1 MKQITIRVD
10 KYGKISNIQ
19 DLYLKFANENL
30 TTEVTV
36 DFEGVKE
43 LYNDYVKY
51 AYIFVGKTKRGT
63 FYTSTGNTLTFL
75 LTQEDLQTGY
85 ITIQPAAKLPNAN
98 PELIKH
104 VQWEHIK
111 FDVKKS
117 FDPITQDT
125 TVTLSL
131 AQILQNE
138 IDQLE
143 LSKADKTY
151 VDSQDLALSNRIGS
165 NDNDILN
172 LQNGQWVNSNI
183 IQELLQR
190 VEALENRTLED
201 FNHGGV

>member
-1 MKQITIRVD
+1 LKQITIRVD

-85 ITIQPAAKLPNAN
+85 ITIQPAAKLPNVN

-104 VQWEHIK
+104 VQWEHVK

-117 FDPITQDT
+117 FDPIIQDT
-125 TVTLSL
+125 TVTCFVSTNLT
-131 AQILQNE
+131 
-138 IDQLE
+138 
-143 LSKADKTY
+143 K
-151 VDSQDLALSNRIGS
+151 SNRFIVTTS
-165 NDNDILN
+165 RSVRKSHIRRF
-172 LQNGQWVNSNI
+172 QSWRCI
-183 IQELLQR
+183 IY
-190 VEALENRTLED
+190 ANK
-201 FNHGGV
+201 HK